1 MIKALEEKRAN
12 LLNEMQDVMEGA
24 RKETRALSED
34 EEKKFSELKNEV
46 ERIDRT
52 IEKENE
58 MRSFDELGVIG
69 RKEKEEKEDV
79 EIRAFA
85 SVIRNRSDENI
96 TKSDNGAVI
105 PKTIAQKIVD
115 QVKDISPLYAM
126 SEKFD
131 QKGVTGIPYVD
142 AENDNIV
149 MGYAEEFVDLEAKGE
164 KLASV
169 NLEGKLAGVLTKI
182 SQSLLN
188 NTDLDLTNHVIGK
201 LAMARATFLDRE
213 IIAGTTPNKIIALS
227 AAKNKLTAA
236 KTNELKADELIE
248 LQDMLKSAYQRG
260 AIWVMNPKTFTQVK
274 LLKDGNG
281 KYLLNDL
288 IMDGFSGI
296 LLGKPVYTS
305 DQFDEI
311 AAGKNVIA
319 YLDPKNGLATKTIE
333 ESIQPLRE
341 KYAIQHALGIVEWGE
356 YDAKI
361 QNEQA
366 VAMLKMKSA

>member
-12 LLNEMQDVMEGA
+12 LLDEMQDVMEGA

-58 MRSFDELGVIG
+58 MRSFDELGVTG

-79 EIRAFA
+79 EVRAFA
-85 SVIRNRSDENI
+85 SVIRNRGDENI

-115 QVKDISPLYAM
+115 QIKDISPLYEM

-131 QKGVTGIPYVD
+131 TKGVTGIPYVD
-142 AENDNIV
+142 VEHDNIV

-169 NLEGKLAGVLTKI
+169 NLEGKLAGVLAKI

-188 NTDLDLTNHVIGK
+188 NTDLDLTNHVVNK
-201 LAMARATFLDRE
+201 LAMARATFIDHE
-213 IIAGTTPNKIIALS
+213 IIAGNTENKIIALS
-227 AAKNKLTAA
+227 AAKNTMTAA

-248 LQDMLKSAYQRG
+248 LQGMLKSVYQKG

-288 IMDGFSGI
+288 ITDGFSGF

-319 YLDPKNGLATKTIE
+319 YLDPAQALATKTIE
-333 ESIQPLRE
+333 ESIQVLRE
-341 KYAIQHALGIVEWGE
+341 KYAIQHALGIVEWAE
-356 YDAKI
+356 LDAKI

-366 VAMLKMKSA
+366 AAVLKMKSA

>member
-24 RKETRALSED
+24 RKETRALTED

-52 IEKENE
+52 IERENE
-58 MRSFDELGVIG
+58 MRSFDELGVTG

-79 EIRAFA
+79 EVRAFA
-85 SVIRNRSDENI
+85 SAIRNRADENI
-96 TKSDNGAVI
+96 TKTDNGAVI

-115 QVKDISPLYAM
+115 QIKDISPLYAL

-131 QKGVTGIPYVD
+131 TKGVTGIPYVD
-142 AENDNIV
+142 AEHDNIV

-164 KLASV
+164 KLASK
-169 NLEGKLAGVLTKI
+169 NLEGKLAGVLTKV

-188 NTDLDLTNHVIGK
+188 NTDLDLTNHVVNK
-201 LAMARATFLDRE
+201 LAMARAIFIDHE
-213 IIAGTTPNKIIALS
+213 IIAGNTENKIIALS
-227 AAKNKLTAA
+227 EAKQKMTAA
-236 KTNELKADELIE
+236 KANELKADELIE
-248 LQDMLKSAYQRG
+248 LQGMLKSVYQKN

-288 IMDGFSGI
+288 ITDGFSGF

-311 AAGKNVIA
+311 AAGKNVIT
-319 YLDPKNGLATKTIE
+319 YLDPAQALATKTIE
-333 ESIQPLRE
+333 ESIQVLRE
-341 KYAIQHALGIVEWGE
+341 KYAIQHALGILEWAE
-356 YDAKI
+356 VDAKI

-366 VAMLKMKSA
+366 AAMLKMKSA